1 MPAQTRVLEGIY
13 CRIYYEDHDYGLQSG
28 DASGGID
35 ERLCKVG
42 IIQSEVAML
51 KGWQVTLDSIGM
63 LLFSVPWAH
72 VADVRGRKPVLLLLT
87 SALFA
92 KYAFVQLVCFFDG
105 AIPLRW
111 SWLSALHT
119 VFGGSVTVATALIY
133 TIISDV
139 VPENDRTSVF
149 FQVMAAMIVT
159 QFLGPLISAA
169 LMVWSPWLPM
179 VLGLGVELISIL
191 TLCFIPET
199 LNNGD
204 SGSPEPQSSLST
216 DYGAGEEPDFW
227 SRLIIRIKIS
237 VSFMISDTRIL
248 VAAAAFSLHML
259 FLNRDILLQY
269 ISTRYNISLSTA
281 TVFISIRSG
290 LLIFLCIFI
299 FPRIGRHY
307 HGKMHSLQADRILSC
322 ISAALLALGFLGLSM
337 APELVALSVFL
348 AVNSL
353 GWGLF
358 PFLRSFLT
366 NLAGKSEVAR
376 LNSIIGVSDTLGL
389 MVGSPLLA
397 KLFSKGIEMKGFL
410 FGLPFM
416 FSGLSVLVIV
426 LFLSLVNT

>member
-1 MPAQTRVLEGIY
+1 MIWGPHG
-13 CRIYYEDHDYGLQSG
+13 G
-28 DASGGID
+28 DANGWID

-42 IIQSEVAML
+42 AIQSKVAML

-63 LLFSVPWAH
+63 LLFSVTWAH

-92 KYAFVQLVCFFDG
+92 KYALVQLVCFFDG
-105 AIPLRW
+105 VIPLRW

-179 VLGLGVELISIL
+179 VLGLGAEQMSIL

-199 LNNGD
+199 LNNSE
-204 SGSPEPQSSLST
+204 SGSLEPQPSPSPDS
-216 DYGAGEEPDFW
+216 DAGEEPAFW
-227 SRLIIRIKIS
+227 SRLILRTKNS
-237 VSFMISDTRIL
+237 VSFMTSDTRIL
-248 VAAAAFSLHML
+248 VAASAFSLHML

-269 ISTRYNISLSTA
+269 ISERYDISLSAA
-281 TVFISIRSG
+281 TLFISIRSG
-290 LLIFLCIFI
+290 LLIVLCLFI
-299 FPRIGRHY
+299 LPRISRHY
-307 HGKMHSLQADRILSC
+307 HGRIGSLQADRILAC

-337 APELVALSVFL
+337 APDLVALSVCL

-358 PFLRSFLT
+358 AFLRSFLT
-366 NLAGKSEVAR
+366 NLAGNSEVAR
-376 LNSIIGVSDTLGL
+376 LNSIIGVFDTLGF

-397 KLFSKGIEMKGFL
+397 ELFSKGIEMKGYL
-410 FGLPFM
+410 FGLPFL
-416 FSGLSVLVIV
+416 FSGFSVLVIV
-426 LFLSLVNT
+426 LLLSQVNT